1 MATRRTVLGA
11 ALVTAGT
18 GAFTGAALTPLLGR
32 SEKGQATSPAAQA
45 AVPAGPP
52 PIEKFKLAM
61 PTMPVLAPSSTTDG
75 VDRYVMTMRRARKE
89 IIPGFQTEV
98 LTYNGHFPGP
108 VIKARTG
115 RTVSVRQHN
124 GIDMPTSVHLHGASV
139 LPQDD
144 GSPMETI
151 APGANRTYTYP
162 NKQPHASLWYHD
174 HAHHMESEHVYRGL
188 SGSYLITDPVEQAL
202 PLPSGAYD
210 VPIAVRDA
218 AFDGQGQLRYA
229 MNDFDGRTTVLAN
242 GKAYPYFQ
250 VAARKYRFRFL
261 NSANL
266 RSFSLRLADG
276 SELVQIASDGGLL
289 PKPHRTAEVPLSPG
303 ERADV
308 VIDFSRYPVG
318 TRIVLEN
325 TNLGGGLPEDFGQVL
340 RFDVVR
346 TAADNSSVPAVLRTM
361 PALPAP
367 TAQRSVVMR
376 MDESGAADAL
386 AFLNDKVYDP
396 NRIDEYVRHGASEV
410 WTISNVNTF
419 MPHNFHLHL
428 VQFRVI
434 ERNGRPPA
442 ADEAGFKDTVWL
454 MPGDTVKIQATFDT
468 YRGQYLYHCHLI
480 DHSAMGMMGQFKIS

>member
-1 MATRRTVLGA
+1 MATRRTVLSA

-18 GAFTGAALTPLLGR
+18 GTFTVAALKPLLGR
-32 SEKGQATSPAAQA
+32 SDTQPATAPAAQA
-45 AVPAGPP
+45 VAAAAPVV
-52 PIEKFKLAM
+52 EKFRLAM
-61 PTMPVLAPSSTTDG
+61 PTMPVLTPSSTTGG

-108 VIKARTG
+108 VIKARSG

-188 SGSYLITDPVEQAL
+188 AGSYLITDEIEQAL

-218 AFDGQGQLRYA
+218 GFDDRGQLVYT
-229 MNDFDGRTTVLAN
+229 MGDFDGRNTILSN

-266 RSFSLRLADG
+266 RSFTLRLADG
-276 SELVQIASDGGLL
+276 SELIQIASDGGLL
-289 PKPHRTAEVPLSPG
+289 PKPHRTTEVALSPG

-318 TRIVLEN
+318 TQIVLEN
-325 TNLGGGLPEDFGQVL
+325 TNLGGGPVENFGQVL
-340 RFDVVR
+340 RFDVTR
-346 TAADNSSVPAVLRTM
+346 TAPDTSSVPAVLRTM

-367 TAQRSVVMR
+367 TAERAIVMR
-376 MDESGAADAL
+376 MDESGAPDAL
-386 AFLNDKVYDP
+386 AFLNDKVYDH

-410 WTISNVNTF
+410 WTITNVNTF
-419 MPHNFHLHL
+419 MPHNFHMHL

-434 ERNGRPPA
+434 ERNGQPPTP
-442 ADEAGFKDTVWL
+442 DESGFKDTVWL
-454 MPGDTVKIQATFDT
+454 MPGDKVKIQATFDT

-480 DHSAMGMMGQFKIS
+480 DHSAMGMMGQFKIT